1 MSKLKI
7 FLTLSGY
14 QLTWFLCIFGELLY
28 KSYLPGLIGGL
39 LFLFI
44 YFSYSN
50 NKKKL
55 VLTVICISTLG
66 YLFDT
71 LLIFYKIY
79 DFETSFNFGLL
90 PIWMLVLWPSF
101 SILFD
106 EILVFFSKFKLIGIL
121 LSCILGPLTYYSG
134 RPLGLIIINDLFFF
148 IILMIFFWGSLM
160 LFYLN
165 FLLKKIN

>member
-14 QLTWFLCIFGELLY
+14 QLTWSLCIFGEFLY
-28 KSYLPGLIGGL
+28 RSYLPGLIGGL
-39 LFLFI
+39 SFLII
-44 YFSYSN
+44 YFLYSN

-55 VLTVICISTLG
+55 AITVICISTLG

-71 LLIFYKIY
+71 FLIFFKIY
-79 DFETSFNFGLL
+79 NFETSFNFGLL
-90 PIWMLVLWPSF
+90 PIWMIVLWPSF

-106 EILVFFSKFKLIGIL
+106 EILVFFSKYKVIGVL
-121 LSCILGPLTYYSG
+121 LSSIVGPLTYYSG
-134 RPLGLIIINDLFFF
+134 SPLGLININELSLF
-148 IILMIFFWGSLM
+148 IILMIIFWGSLM
-160 LFYLN
+160 LFYLS